1 MSPGAVLIQIG
12 QRQHLDMTD
21 RLGTKVAHDAVRHTV
36 VDQVHDPCGKCG
48 NEGKNTIRFQI
59 EPHLRE
65 IDLGGCNDPYR
76 SYRRT
81 GSEYKAVK

>member
-1 MSPGAVLIQIG
+1 VLIQIG

-48 NEGKNTIRFQI
+48 NEGKEYDSFQI

-65 IDLGGCNDPYR
+65 IDLVGCNDLIDR
-76 SYRRT
+76 IAEQDRNI
-81 GSEYKAVK
+81 KL